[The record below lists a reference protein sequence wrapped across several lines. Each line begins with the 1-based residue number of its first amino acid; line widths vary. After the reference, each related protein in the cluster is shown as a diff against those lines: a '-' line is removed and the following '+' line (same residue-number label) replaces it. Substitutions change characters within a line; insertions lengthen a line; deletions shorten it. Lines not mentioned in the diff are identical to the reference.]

1 MDLKIV
7 NVKKVINKKVILD
20 SIDLKLQGGR
30 IYGIRGKN
38 GSGKTMLFRMISGLI
53 FPTEGKVIIDG
64 KELGKDISFPDSIGA
79 LIENPGYIPDYSGF
93 KNLKLIA
100 GIKNIVGDE
109 KIKDMMR
116 SLGLDPESKKKVK
129 KYSLGMKQK
138 LGLAMALME
147 DPDLI
152 LLDEPMNGLDEG
164 TVKVVY
170 DILEK
175 HKERGALIMIA
186 SHDKEDLDM
195 LSDEIYVMK
204 EGRLFLEVTEKLE

>member
-186 SHDKEDLDM
+186 SHDKEDLEM
-195 LSDEIYVMK
+195 LSNEIYLMK
-204 EGRLFLEVTEKLE
+204 EGRLFLEVTEKLG

>member
-204 EGRLFLEVTEKLE
+204 EGRLFLEVTEKLG

>member
-1 MDLKIV
+1 MDLKII
-7 NVKKVINKKVILD
+7 NGTKIINKKVILD
-20 SIDLKLQGGR
+20 NIDLELKGGR

-186 SHDKEDLDM
+186 SHDKEDLNV
-195 LSDEIYVMK
+195 LSDEIYLMK
-204 EGRLFLEVTEKLE
+204 EGRLFLEVAEKVE

>member
-1 MDLKIV
+1 MDLKII
-7 NVKKVINKKVILD
+7 NGTKIINKKVILD
-20 SIDLKLQGGR
+20 NIDLELKGGR

-38 GSGKTMLFRMISGLI
+38 GSGKTMLFRLISGLI

-79 LIENPGYIPDYSGF
+79 LIENPGYIPNYSGF

-109 KIKDMMR
+109 KIKDMMKN
-116 SLGLDPESKKKVK
+116 LGLDPESKKKVK

-152 LLDEPMNGLDEG
+152 VLDEPMNGLDEG
-164 TVKVVY
+164 SVKVVY
-170 DILEK
+170 NILEK
-175 HKERGALIMIA
+175 HKERGALIIIA

-195 LSDEIYVMK
+195 LSDEIYLMK
-204 EGRLFLEVTEKLE
+204 EGRLFLEVAEKVE